1 MAVDQAGQDRH
12 ITQINFLHISWRVLA
27 NVCDRPDLLDA
38 VSLDPDPA
46 ILEDLARLHVH
57 QARGP
62 DQRRLRGLLRLLG
75 IRVGEQC
82 QRSRRYRQN
91 MVARRRIVHEFIIV
105 ESPVIWAGQDD
116 SV

>member
-1 MAVDQAGQDRH
+1 MAVNQAGQDRH
-12 ITQINFLHISWRVLA
+12 ITQVDFLHISWRVLA

-82 QRSRRYRQN
+82 QRSRRYQAEEDRSGRGSHHN
-91 MVARRRIVHEFIIV
+91 ERKLRRSVSRSARR
-105 ESPVIWAGQDD
+105 QD
-116 SV
+116 